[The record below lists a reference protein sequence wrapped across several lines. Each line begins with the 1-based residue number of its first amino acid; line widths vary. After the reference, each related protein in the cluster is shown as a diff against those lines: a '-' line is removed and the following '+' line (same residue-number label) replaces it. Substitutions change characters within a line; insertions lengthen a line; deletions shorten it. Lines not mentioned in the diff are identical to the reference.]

1 MEKNH
6 ILFFV
11 LSALIMIV
19 YYVFIADKILPN
31 QQERRK
37 QGERK
42 TVVDK
47 SSTIPDMTDEEF
59 KSSGDM
65 LGNTEVEKVSPTR
78 VAKSLELAASQS
90 PTIDVETQKY
100 EISLA
105 TTLAVPLEWSLK
117 DYSDRSKKDSRKP
130 LNLIPRTI
138 ATCLSIQ
145 PLDNNIKLDWIE
157 SDWTLEDDLS
167 RINLTSTNSKPQSLT
182 FHKDVGENLRV
193 FKKFTFYYDSYFV
206 DLDLSFENL
215 SNNVSIT
222 SLDESGY
229 ELKWGPGI
237 NADLLPHEAKSGST
251 SRYGKK
257 GVFTYTGEGNLKV
270 ELEESE
276 ESANIKWAGITNK
289 YFAALMLPD
298 PDLEAEFKREVS
310 GEKTSAKSVIVPNES
325 AILRIRGLN
334 LKPREKRTNLFRIY
348 VGPKIEKNLRQVEYR
363 SVGSDEPY
371 PSPLLHKIV
380 DFGWFWFLAWP
391 MLWVLN
397 ACYNIFGN
405 YGIAIILLTVMIKLI
420 LFPFTRKS
428 YQSMKDMQKLQPEI
442 AELREKYRDDP
453 QKLNQATMLLYKRHK
468 VNPFGGCLP
477 MLPQMPIFFAIFSLL
492 GSAVELRGQPFFL
505 WIDDL
510 TAPDEF
516 LLLPFSIP
524 FLGNSLRLLPI
535 INAVATWFSSKMTG
549 TAPAADNTQAKMMQ
563 YLPFFFVFMFYNWAS
578 GFVLYWLAQS
588 VFTVGQNLV
597 TKKMVKDE
605 LKESE
610 SEVPEQKRAKSNK

>member
-1 MEKNH
+1 M
-6 ILFFV
+6 
-11 LSALIMIV
+11 
-19 YYVFIADKILPN
+19 
-31 QQERRK
+31 
-37 QGERK
+37 
-42 TVVDK
+42 
-47 SSTIPDMTDEEF
+47 
-59 KSSGDM
+59 
-65 LGNTEVEKVSPTR
+65 
-78 VAKSLELAASQS
+78 AASQG

-167 RINLTSTNSKPQSLT
+167 RINLTSPNSKPQSLT

-310 GEKTSAKSVIVPNES
+310 
-325 AILRIRGLN
+325 
-334 LKPREKRTNLFRIY
+334 
-348 VGPKIEKNLRQVEYR
+348 VE
-363 SVGSDEPY
+363 
-371 PSPLLHKIV
+371 
-380 DFGWFWFLAWP
+380 
-391 MLWVLN
+391 
-397 ACYNIFGN
+397 
-405 YGIAIILLTVMIKLI
+405 
-420 LFPFTRKS
+420 
-428 YQSMKDMQKLQPEI
+428 
-442 AELREKYRDDP
+442 
-453 QKLNQATMLLYKRHK
+453 
-468 VNPFGGCLP
+468 
-477 MLPQMPIFFAIFSLL
+477 
-492 GSAVELRGQPFFL
+492 
-505 WIDDL
+505 
-510 TAPDEF
+510 
-516 LLLPFSIP
+516 
-524 FLGNSLRLLPI
+524 
-535 INAVATWFSSKMTG
+535 
-549 TAPAADNTQAKMMQ
+549 NT
-563 YLPFFFVFMFYNWAS
+563 
-578 GFVLYWLAQS
+578 
-588 VFTVGQNLV
+588 
-597 TKKMVKDE
+597 
-605 LKESE
+605 
-610 SEVPEQKRAKSNK
+610 

>member
-11 LSALIMIV
+11 ISAFIMIV
-19 YYVFIADKILPN
+19 YYFFIAPIILPN
-31 QQERRK
+31 QQEKRK
-37 QGERK
+37 QAERK

-47 SSTIPDMTDEEF
+47 SSSTPKMTNEEF
-59 KSSGDM
+59 KSPDDIV
-65 LGNTEVEKVSPTR
+65 TEGEKVSSTHTE
-78 VAKSLELAASQS
+78 KSLGLAASKS
-90 PTIDVETQKY
+90 ATIGVETEKY
-100 EISLA
+100 KIRLA

-117 DYSDRSKKDSRKP
+117 DYPDRSKDQQEP
-130 LNLIPRTI
+130 LNLIPRTTV
-138 ATCLSIQ
+138 TCLSIQ
-145 PLDNNIKLDWIE
+145 PLDNNMKLDWIE
-157 SDWTLEDDLS
+157 SNWAVKGDFSD
-167 RINLTSTNSKPQSLT
+167 IKLTPRNSKQSLT
-182 FHKDVGENLRV
+182 FYRDVGDALRV
-193 FKKFTFYYDSYFV
+193 FKKFTFYYDRYFV

-215 SNNVSIT
+215 SDNVLT
-222 SLDESGY
+222 TPLDESGY

-237 NADLLPHEAKSGST
+237 SADLLPHEVKSGAI

-257 GVFTYTGEGNLKV
+257 GVFAYTGEGNLK
-270 ELEESE
+270 EKLEESE
-276 ESANIKWAGITNK
+276 ESASIKWVGITNK
-289 YFAALMLPD
+289 YFAVLMLPD
-298 PDLEAEFKREVS
+298 PKLEAEYKREVS
-310 GEKTSAKSVIVPNES
+310 GEETSKGVVAPNAS
-325 AILRIRGLN
+325 AV
-334 LKPREKRTNLFRIY
+334 LKIKPKGKQTNLFRIY
-348 VGPKIEKNLRQVEYR
+348 VGPKIEKILKQVEYR
-363 SVGSDEPY
+363 STGFDKPY

-380 DFGWFWFLAWP
+380 DFGWLFFLVWP

-397 ACYNIFGN
+397 GCYKIFGN
-405 YGIAIILLTVMIKLI
+405 YGIAIILLTVIMKII
-420 LFPFTRKS
+420 LFPLTRKS
-428 YQSMKDMQKLQPEI
+428 YQSMKDMQRLQPEI

-477 MLPQMPIFFAIFSLL
+477 MLPQMPMFFAIFSLL

-516 LLLPFSIP
+516 LLLPFTLP
-524 FLGNSLRLLPI
+524 FLGNSLRILPI

-563 YLPFFFVFMFYNWAS
+563 YLPFIFVFMFYNWAS

-588 VFTVGQNLV
+588 VFTIGQNLV

-605 LKESE
+605 IQENE
-610 SEVPEQKRAKSNK
+610 PEVPKQKRSKLNK

>member
-167 RINLTSTNSKPQSLT
+167 RINLTSPNSKPQSLT

-193 FKKFTFYYDSYFV
+193 FKKY
-206 DLDLSFENL
+206 
-215 SNNVSIT
+215 
-222 SLDESGY
+222 
-229 ELKWGPGI
+229 
-237 NADLLPHEAKSGST
+237 
-251 SRYGKK
+251 
-257 GVFTYTGEGNLKV
+257 
-270 ELEESE
+270 
-276 ESANIKWAGITNK
+276 NK
-289 YFAALMLPD
+289 
-298 PDLEAEFKREVS
+298 
-310 GEKTSAKSVIVPNES
+310 
-325 AILRIRGLN
+325 
-334 LKPREKRTNLFRIY
+334 
-348 VGPKIEKNLRQVEYR
+348 
-363 SVGSDEPY
+363 
-371 PSPLLHKIV
+371 
-380 DFGWFWFLAWP
+380 
-391 MLWVLN
+391 
-397 ACYNIFGN
+397 
-405 YGIAIILLTVMIKLI
+405 
-420 LFPFTRKS
+420 
-428 YQSMKDMQKLQPEI
+428 
-442 AELREKYRDDP
+442 
-453 QKLNQATMLLYKRHK
+453 
-468 VNPFGGCLP
+468 
-477 MLPQMPIFFAIFSLL
+477 
-492 GSAVELRGQPFFL
+492 
-505 WIDDL
+505 
-510 TAPDEF
+510 
-516 LLLPFSIP
+516 
-524 FLGNSLRLLPI
+524 
-535 INAVATWFSSKMTG
+535 
-549 TAPAADNTQAKMMQ
+549 
-563 YLPFFFVFMFYNWAS
+563 
-578 GFVLYWLAQS
+578 
-588 VFTVGQNLV
+588 
-597 TKKMVKDE
+597 
-605 LKESE
+605 
-610 SEVPEQKRAKSNK
+610 